1 MKLSFRQKKRLFKIE
16 VIRPWILSFPC
27 WRLRL
32 RYLKRILGKIGEG
45 ATVLRHVRLLEPKG
59 IFLGDRVV
67 INQKVLLDGRGTLE
81 IENDTDIATNVSIWT
96 MDHDPNSDSH
106 KPRPRKVHIGHH
118 VWIASGATILPGKT
132 IGDGAVIAANAV
144 VTKDVPP
151 KAIVAGNPARIIGE
165 RKNSLQYTLDH
176 HPPFR

>member
-1 MKLSFRQKKRLFKIE
+1 MALTFRQKKILFKTE
-16 VIRPWILSFPC
+16 VIRPWILSFPS
-27 WRLRL
+27 WRFRL
-32 RYLKRILGKIGEG
+32 RYLKRTLGKIGDG
-45 ATVLRHVRLLEPKG
+45 ASVLRHVRLLEPKS

-67 INQKVLLDGRGTLE
+67 INQNVLLDGRGVLE
-81 IENDTDIATNVSIWT
+81 IENDTDIATNVAIWT
-96 MDHDPNSDSH
+96 MDHDPNSESH
-106 KPRPRKVHIGHH
+106 ESRARKVHIGHH
-118 VWIASGATILPGKT
+118 VWIASGATILPGIT

-176 HPPFR
+176 HPLFR

>member
-1 MKLSFRQKKRLFKIE
+1 MELTFRQKKILFKTE

-27 WRLRL
+27 WRFRL
-32 RYLKRILGKIGEG
+32 KYLKRNLGKIGEG
-45 ATVLRHVRLLEPKG
+45 ASVLRHVRLLEPKG
-59 IFLGDRVV
+59 IFLGERVV
-67 INQKVLLDGRGTLE
+67 INQNVLLDGRGTLE
-81 IENDTDIATNVSIWT
+81 IGNDTDIATNTTIWT
-96 MDHDPNSDSH
+96 MDHDPNSESH
-106 KPRPRKVHIGHH
+106 ESRRRKVHIGHH
-118 VWIASGATILPGKT
+118 VWIASGATILPGIT

-176 HPPFR
+176 HPLFR